1 MRMNGTSAL
10 DGAHQVPGRD
20 DHDGEELRVQ
30 RAVARARAGDQEA
43 LRFLYIRY
51 APTVRRYITGLLGS
65 PEEAEDVTQT
75 VFLKLL
81 TKLDRYEPRG
91 VRFDAWLLRVAR
103 NVAFDEVRRRRPV
116 PAGEMIEE
124 NAVLRPD
131 ERDSSA
137 RRSIKEA
144 LATLPHAQREVVVL
158 RHFLGLS
165 CGEIAERLD
174 RTEAAVHNLHHRGRA
189 NLRKA
194 LLALDISPST
204 ARPAVPGPVAEPV
217 AEPEVEPSFAGAEI
231 VPFPVLRR
239 RFVRVEA
246 STPELA
252 VAADRG

>member
-1 MRMNGTSAL
+1 MNVTGAA
-10 DGAHQVPGRD
+10 DGALEVPGRD
-20 DHDGEELRVQ
+20 SHDGEEPRIQ
-30 RAVARARAGDQEA
+30 RAVTRARQGDQEA
-43 LRFLYIRY
+43 LRFLYVRY

-131 ERDSSA
+131 ERDTTA
-137 RRSIKEA
+137 RQSIQDA

-194 LLALDISPST
+194 LLAMDVAPST
-204 ARPAVPGPVAEPV
+204 ARHPAPAPRLVALPEPPPAPAVDVRDGKV
-217 AEPEVEPSFAGAEI
+217 
-231 VPFPVLRR
+231 VPFPVQRR
-239 RFVRVEA
+239 RFARCEWEPV
-246 STPELA
+246 TELA
-252 VAADRG
+252 AAGE